1 MWGFTV
7 YRRDEL
13 GNIALRNGLKL
24 LSCGITKEPS
34 AFRALF
40 LSDVLTKEIDDFA
53 ILLDKS
59 LTDLESS
66 EKNL

>member
-1 MWGFTV
+1 MDSEECGDLL
-7 YRRDEL
+7 YEL

-53 ILLDKS
+53 RACFKIIS
-59 LTDLESS
+59 YWSF
-66 EKNL
+66 